1 MYLSSFLTA
10 FVVLFAAWALGWFA
24 FHLAGGMIHILLV
37 AAVVALVVHF
47 VRGRP

>member
-1 MYLSSFLTA
+1 MYLSSFLIA
-10 FVVLFAAWALGWFA
+10 FVVLFVAWALGWFA
-24 FHLAGGMIHILLV
+24 FHLAGGPIHVLLV